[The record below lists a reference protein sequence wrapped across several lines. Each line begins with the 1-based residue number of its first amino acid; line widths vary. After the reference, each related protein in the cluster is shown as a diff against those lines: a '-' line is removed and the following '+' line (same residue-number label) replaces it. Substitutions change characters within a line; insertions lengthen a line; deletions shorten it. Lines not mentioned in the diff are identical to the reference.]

1 MKTMQIA
8 VGAAMLIALAT
19 QSAAAQT
26 DTGPSGPPQADQP
39 AAAPPPPG
47 AAPPPGFPPGVP
59 PGPEGPPLA
68 GAPPPGA
75 PPGGPPPAMVY
86 SNVNLR
92 QGPGTNFNVLVTI
105 PAGSPIS
112 VGGCSGQ
119 WCQVM
124 WQGQSGYV
132 IASSLAPGGGPPGYP
147 PPPGGYPPPPPGY
160 AGPPYYGPS
169 PYPPPYYGRGYYG
182 PGPYWRGGW
191 HRW

>member
-1 MKTMQIA
+1 MKSMQIA
-8 VGAAMLIALAT
+8 VSAAMLIALAT

-26 DTGPSGPPQADQP
+26 DTGPPGPPQADQP
-39 AAAPPPPG
+39 AAAPPPG
-47 AAPPPGFPPGVP
+47 YSPPPGAPPGLP
-59 PGPEGPPLA
+59 PGAPPGGPPVA

-105 PAGSPIS
+105 PAGSPIG
-112 VGGCSGQ
+112 VGGCSGE

-124 WQGQSGYV
+124 WQGQTGYV
-132 IASSLAPGGGPPGYP
+132 IASSLAPRDGPPGYP

-160 AGPPYYGPS
+160 VGPAYYGPN
-169 PYPPPYYGRGYYG
+169 PYYRGGYYG
-182 PGPYWRGGW
+182 PGPYYHGGW
-191 HRW
+191 RRW